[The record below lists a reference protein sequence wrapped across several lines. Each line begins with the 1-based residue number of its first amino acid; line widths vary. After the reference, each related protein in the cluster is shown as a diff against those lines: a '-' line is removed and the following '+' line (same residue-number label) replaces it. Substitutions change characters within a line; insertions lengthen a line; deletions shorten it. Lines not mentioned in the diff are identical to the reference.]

1 MEKIFESE
9 YRFLCIIWEHEP
21 VSSPRLVELC
31 SGLLGWKKSTTYT
44 VLRKL
49 AEKGLVQNENTIVTS
64 LVSKEQV
71 DRQASDE
78 LLERTAGGDVPR
90 FLAAFLKD
98 RRLTDKEIEKIRK
111 LIDAAGEQDVREG

>member
-1 MEKIFESE
+1 MEKVFESE
-9 YRFLCIIWEHEP
+9 YRFLGVVWENEP

-31 SGLLGWKKSTTYT
+31 REQLGWKKSTTYT

-49 AEKGLVQNENTIVTS
+49 AEKGIVQNENTIVTS

-78 LLERTAGGDVPR
+78 LLERTTGGDVPA

-98 RRLTDKEIEKIRK
+98 RKLTKKDIQRIRA
-111 LIDAAGEQDVREG
+111 LIDQAGE

>member
-9 YRFLCIIWEHEP
+9 YRFLCVIWEHEP

-31 SGLLGWKKSTTYT
+31 SLELGWKKSTTYT

-49 AEKGLVQNENTIVTS
+49 AEKGMVQNENTIVTS

-98 RRLTDKEIEKIRK
+98 RKLTQKEIQKIRE
-111 LIDAAGEQDVREG
+111 LIEEAQPEDISQQ